1 MNISPNLPDIFWFE
15 RLSKYPLLFNFCL
28 TIESLSEGAQK
39 RWKQSIFKA
48 KQEWPWIAVYENCP
62 TASMSLNWGH
72 RLSFFSFSFVSTSL
86 FVPTYIFAKQ
96 QVKLLLRVCMWV
108 LPTVEQSAKC
118 HLSTCALMINT
129 ILMVSIN
136 FLLHHQ
142 KAAVAL
148 SLSWPCACFGKPL
161 CGSCWMEI
169 ACFSLP
175 HTQNFYRQMYQTC
188 SHTH

>member
-1 MNISPNLPDIFWFE
+1 
-15 RLSKYPLLFNFCL
+15 
-28 TIESLSEGAQK
+28 
-39 RWKQSIFKA
+39 
-48 KQEWPWIAVYENCP
+48 
-62 TASMSLNWGH
+62 MSSNWGH
-72 RLSFFSFSFVSTSL
+72 TLLFFPFSFVSTSL

-96 QVKLLLRVCMWV
+96 QVKLFQCVCMWV

-175 HTQNFYRQMYQTC
+175 HTHNFYRQMYPTC
-188 SHTH
+188 THTRDHTRQYLMENTHAHYYTLLCSSHFTHSHADKQIKCNSVLLLDHF